1 MALSFQSDST
11 ETVEPVT
18 RIKIC
23 GITNRDDAE
32 AAAAYGADALG
43 FICVPASPRYVDER
57 RFEEI
62 AIPAPL
68 FVKRVAVVQR
78 PEDAFA
84 YPADYIQ
91 YYDETTDRSRETRSH
106 AWRIKCVRMKDEASL
121 EEIRNFAAPVAAFLL
136 DTYHKDKLGGS
147 GETFNWDLAVEAK
160 RIAGRPIILAG
171 GLTPD
176 NVADALE
183 AVRPDGVDV
192 ASGVEASPGVK
203 DLAKVKAFI
212 NAVRA
217 WDLRQSGH

>member
-1 MALSFQSDST
+1 L
-11 ETVEPVT
+11 T

-43 FICVPASPRYVDER
+43 FIGVPASPRYVNEA
-57 RFEEI
+57 RFDEI
-62 AIPAPL
+62 AVPAPL
-68 FVKRVAVVQR
+68 FVKRVAVVLR
-78 PEDAFA
+78 ADDAIS

-91 YYDETTDRSRETRSH
+91 YYDESADRTRQTRSH
-106 AWRIKCVRMKDEASL
+106 SWQIKCIRMKDESSL
-121 EEIRNFAAPVAAFLL
+121 EEIRQFPNSVAAFLL

-147 GETFNWDLAVEAK
+147 GETFNWELAAEAK

-176 NVADALE
+176 NIVDALE

-192 ASGVEASPGVK
+192 ASGVEASPGIK
-203 DLAKVKAFI
+203 DLGKVKAFI
-212 NAVRA
+212 QAVRA
-217 WDLRQSGH
+217 WDLRQA

>member
-1 MALSFQSDST
+1 M
-11 ETVEPVT
+11 T

-43 FICVPASPRYVDER
+43 FIGVASSPRYVDER
-57 RFEEI
+57 RFDEI

-68 FVKRVAVVQR
+68 FVKRVVVVQR
-78 PEDAFA
+78 PEDALA

-91 YYDETTDRSRETRSH
+91 YYDETTDRSRETRNHS
-106 AWRIKCVRMKDEASL
+106 WRIKCIRMKDASSL
-121 EEIRNFAAPVAAFLL
+121 DEIREFAAPVAAFLL

-147 GETFNWDLAVEAK
+147 GETFNWELAAEAK

-176 NVADALE
+176 NITDALD
-183 AVRPDGVDV
+183 AVRPDAVDV
-192 ASGVEASPGVK
+192 ASGVEATPGVK
-203 DLAKVKAFI
+203 DFAKVKAFI

-217 WDLRQSGH
+217 WDLRQA